1 MSYLLFILNIKNKQS
16 IDKDQSKTVISRN
29 LVANFVLKNNLLFI
43 NTEVITFRQCNF
55 FVGKKEVFLLPQ
67 ICNG

>member
-43 NTEVITFRQCNF
+43 NTEA
-55 FVGKKEVFLLPQ
+55 
-67 ICNG
+67 

>member
-1 MSYLLFILNIKNKQS
+1 MNSLKNSEDCALSTYLLNIKNKQS

-43 NTEVITFRQCNF
+43 NTEVYRLDN
-55 FVGKKEVFLLPQ
+55 VVS
-67 ICNG
+67 